1 MKKSHILSYTHETLV
16 PLEVIN
22 IPKFYEDR
30 TKNVDFLLMA
40 NFWKCLIIFPQT
52 LVLLVLSLKKD
63 GQVPIML
70 T

>member
-30 TKNVDFLLMA
+30 TKNVDFLLIA
-40 NFWKCLIIFPQT
+40 SFESVSVFSSDFTNP
-52 LVLLVLSLKKD
+52 
-63 GQVPIML
+63 PRIM
-70 T
+70 